1 MTKDDA
7 IKQNMRYRGLRQGFL
22 DQQEFNVEDAELFE
36 TELRFSMEK
45 DKNVMFSIDTDY

>member
-22 DQQEFNVEDAELFE
+22 EQQEITEEDVNVFE